1 MNIKTNT
8 LYTPKEVGEYLKIG
22 YRNMLLL
29 IHKKKIKSIKI
40 GNLYRIPGIEINN
53 YIKRNYLY

>member
-40 GNLYRIPGIEINN
+40 GNLYRIPGI
-53 YIKRNYLY
+53 